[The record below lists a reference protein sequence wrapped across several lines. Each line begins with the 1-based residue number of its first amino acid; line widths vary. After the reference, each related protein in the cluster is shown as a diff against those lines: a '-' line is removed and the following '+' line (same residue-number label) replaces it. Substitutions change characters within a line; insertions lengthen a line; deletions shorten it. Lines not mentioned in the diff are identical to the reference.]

1 MITNNRYIDV
11 NVDFKRNPFNNDVY
25 KAVDLNSIQQ
35 SVLNISLTSKGEKPF
50 DYDYGVGVYR
60 YLFELIESEDISDL
74 ASEFYRQLRK
84 YEPRVD
90 FDSID
95 VNQDEY
101 TLDIVVNY
109 YVMLKSSGDPPLQ
122 SVKLSLTKVR

>member
-1 MITNNRYIDV
+1 MITNKRYIDV
-11 NVDFKRNPFNNDVY
+11 NLDFKRNPFNNDAY

-50 DYDYGVGVYR
+50 NYDYGVGVYS

-90 FDSID
+90 FDSIN

-109 YVMLKSSGDPPLQ
+109 YVIIKSSGDPPLQ

>member
-11 NVDFKRNPFNNDVY
+11 NLDFKRNPFNNDVY

-84 YEPRVD
+84 YEELISKCYP
-90 FDSID
+90 
-95 VNQDEY
+95 
-101 TLDIVVNY
+101 DIIVRLEFSMVIPN
-109 YVMLKSSGDPPLQ
+109 LKSGRTSRILF
-122 SVKLSLTKVR
+122 